1 MRDEGLLNRYAGWM
15 NGTGPLFSISA
26 VAKMLGVPVATLRT
40 WEDRYSLVVPE
51 RTPSKHRLFTREQV
65 DQLQFVKDQMDN
77 GASAADAH
85 RLLRERTGG
94 SPELRQ
100 EHAAE
105 VVNRPSVL
113 LAESDPFS
121 AEFQQYYLSAEG
133 IASATA
139 LDYDS
144 AVKTFEEQRPA
155 LVVVELVVSGGL
167 GLDLCRYLKQRPRPP
182 KVLAVSSLDS
192 REQALTAGADSFLLK
207 PLDPVRFMSSVNE
220 LLRSVGSADQS
231 EPM

>member
-1 MRDEGLLNRYAGWM
+1 M
-15 NGTGPLFSISA
+15 NGTGPLFSISS

-65 DQLQFVKDQMDN
+65 EQLQFVKAQMDR

-85 RLLRERTGG
+85 RLLRERMEN
-94 SPELRQ
+94 PDLPQ
-100 EHAAE
+100 EHPTQ
-105 VVNRPSVL
+105 VIDRPLIL

-121 AEFQQYYLSAEG
+121 AEFQEYYLSTEG

-144 AVKTFEEQRPA
+144 AVKTFEAQRPA

-167 GLDLCRYLKQRPRPP
+167 GLDLCRYLKQRPEPP

-192 REQALTAGADSFLLK
+192 REQALKAGADSFLLK
-207 PLDPVRFMSSVNE
+207 PLDPERFMSTVNE
-220 LLRSVGSADQS
+220 LLGSGGSLAGRSKSAR
-231 EPM
+231 